1 MEGVSRRLVVAIAVT
16 IAVAWAALLPRPAA
30 ADREADLK
38 ALRRAIVESRD
49 RVATY
54 GNEERGLLDAL
65 DALDRSIAI
74 LTREVTHAAHRAQ
87 KARNLLREIESEAA
101 VISGRLEQ
109 TRRAMSTR
117 AAALYRAGELGA
129 VRMLFSAESLRDF
142 LSRVYALRL
151 LLVHDAELIARHRS
165 ESEALSLAES
175 RARDASV
182 RNEEAAA
189 GLRERSTQLAAER
202 ATKQRLV
209 AQVHGDRARERTA
222 LVEFET
228 AARALEEMLA
238 GLGASPQR
246 ALAAVPGPAF
256 ASQRGALRPP
266 VPGSIVGE
274 FGRVVDSEFQTETYR
289 KGVHFEARR
298 GTPVRAVARG
308 RVSFAGWFRGYGRLV
323 ILDHGD
329 QYFTISGHLDALRVE
344 VGQAVNA
351 GRVIGTVGETG
362 SLAGPRLYFEVRR
375 GGQPQDPRRWLASRQ
390 AG

>member
-1 MEGVSRRLVVAIAVT
+1 MEGVSRRLVVAIAV
-16 IAVAWAALLPRPAA
+16 ALAALLPRPAA

-38 ALRRAIVESRD
+38 RLRRAIVESRE
-49 RVATY
+49 RVAVY
-54 GNEERGLLDAL
+54 GSEERGLLDAL

-101 VISGRLEQ
+101 VISDRLEQ
-109 TRRAMSTR
+109 TRRAMSKR
-117 AAALYRAGELGA
+117 AAALYRAGELGT

-175 RARDASV
+175 RARDASL

-189 GLRERSTQLAAER
+189 GLRKRSTQLATER
-202 ATKQRLV
+202 AAKQRLV
-209 AQVHGDRARERTA
+209 ARVHGDRARERTA

-238 GLGASPQR
+238 GLGASPR
-246 ALAAVPGPAF
+246 RSLAAVPGPAF
-256 ASQRGALRPP
+256 ASLRGALRPP
-266 VPGSIVGE
+266 VPASIVGE

-289 KGVHFEARR
+289 KGVHFEARL

-329 QYFTISGHLDALRVE
+329 QYFTISGHLDAVRVE

-375 GGQPQDPRRWLASRQ
+375 GGQPLDPRRWLASRQ

>member
-1 MEGVSRRLVVAIAVT
+1 MSRRLVVAIAVALT
-16 IAVAWAALLPRPAA
+16 ALLPRPVA

-38 ALRRAIVESRD
+38 RLRQVIADSRD
-49 RVATY
+49 RVAAY
-54 GNEERGLLDAL
+54 GSQERGLLDAL

-101 VISGRLEQ
+101 VIFGRLEQ
-109 TRRAMSTR
+109 TRRAMSAR
-117 AAALYRAGELGA
+117 AAALYRAGELGT
-129 VRMLFSAESLRDF
+129 VRMLFSADNLRDF

-151 LLVHDAELIARHRS
+151 LLAHDAELITRHRS

-175 RARDASV
+175 RALEASL

-189 GLRERSTQLAAER
+189 GLRERSGQLATER
-202 ATKQRLV
+202 ATKRHLV
-209 AQVHGDRARERTA
+209 EQVHEDRARERAA

-228 AARALEEMLA
+228 AARALEEMVA
-238 GLGASPQR
+238 GLGGSPQR

-256 ASQRGALRPP
+256 ASLRGALTPP
-266 VPGSIVGE
+266 VAASIVGE

-289 KGVHFEARR
+289 KGVHFEARL
-298 GTPVRAVARG
+298 GTPVRAVAPG
-308 RVSFAGWFRGYGRLV
+308 RVGFAGWFRGYGRLV

-329 QYFTISGHLDALRVE
+329 QYFTISGHLDAVRVE
-344 VGQAVNA
+344 VGQAVDA
-351 GRVIGTVGETG
+351 GQVIGTVGETG
-362 SLAGPRLYFEVRR
+362 SLAGPLLYFEIRR
-375 GGQPQDPRRWLASRQ
+375 GGQPLDPRRWLASRQ